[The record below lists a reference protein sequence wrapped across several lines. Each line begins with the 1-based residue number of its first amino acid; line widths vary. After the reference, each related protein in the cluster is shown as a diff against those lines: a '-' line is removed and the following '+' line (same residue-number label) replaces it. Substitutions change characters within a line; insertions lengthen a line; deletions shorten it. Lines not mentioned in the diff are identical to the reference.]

1 MKNLFF
7 LLLGSLVTPAFSQT
21 GIGTNAPVN
30 NLDVVGASAAAA
42 TSGSTANG
50 VLRIQKSGGNAAL
63 DAGVNGTTNAWIQAR
78 DASNYANSNNLL
90 LNPSGG
96 KVAINGGEGN
106 EILTVNGNIYMSGSV
121 KAAQA
126 GQVLNSVVLNESDLS
141 KSSATSVANTRST
154 VVSYNYTPVS
164 SNSKIF
170 VTFNGEYGIG
180 GSGNDDWY
188 SFLMVGNS
196 TIQTRQTFYE
206 NSAGGGGRA
215 TSLLPISGVYT
226 NSGTSSLTI
235 KVDVQEAGGDDT
247 FTLEADM
254 ILTITEVAR

>member
-1 MKNLFF
+1 MRNLFF
-7 LLLGSLVTPAFSQT
+7 MSLGFTVLPVFGQT

-42 TSGSTANG
+42 ATGNANNG
-50 VLRIQKSGGNAAL
+50 VLRIQKTGANAAL

-78 DASNYANSNNLL
+78 DAANYANSNNLL
-90 LNPSGG
+90 LNPNGG

-106 EILTVNGNIYMSGSV
+106 EILTVNGNIYVSGSV

-141 KSSATSVANTRST
+141 KSSSTTVANTRST

-170 VTFNGEYGIG
+170 VAFNGKYGIG

-188 SFLMVGNS
+188 SYLLVGS
-196 TIQTRQTFYE
+196 TTVQTRQSYFD
-206 NSAGGGGRA
+206 NASGGGGRA
-215 TSLLPISGVYT
+215 TSLFPISGVYT
-226 NSGTSSLTI
+226 NTGTSALTI
-235 KVDVQEAGGDDT
+235 KIDVQELGIDDS
-247 FTLEADM
+247 FTLEPDM
-254 ILTITEVAR
+254 LLTITEVAR